1 MNDTLTPQP
10 FGYRSGLEMQTSWGQ
25 NKRIGSSWKRDQS
38 PVLVFHG
45 LVSSSS
51 SGRSFMGSLTPI
63 RSFRGG
69 TSGLLDGFV
78 RNALRSSCLDFDLDV
93 GDSFAMFDELTFN
106 LEDNFVDGGFHFE
119 PYAKKLLT
127 GATDPYLQHCLET
140 VVLLALIGANSTI
153 VVVGLLHDLLDDV
166 FLTYDYIVGMFG
178 VDVADLVEG
187 LLTEIYT
194 SDLVLDVMG
203 KCNLAAGT
211 F

>member
-1 MNDTLTPQP
+1 M
-10 FGYRSGLEMQTSWGQ
+10 
-25 NKRIGSSWKRDQS
+25 
-38 PVLVFHG
+38 LVFHG

-69 TSGLLDGFV
+69 TSGLFDGFV

-127 GATDPYLQHCLET
+127 GA
-140 VVLLALIGANSTI
+140 
-153 VVVGLLHDLLDDV
+153 
-166 FLTYDYIVGMFG
+166 
-178 VDVADLVEG
+178 
-187 LLTEIYT
+187 
-194 SDLVLDVMG
+194 
-203 KCNLAAGT
+203 
-211 F
+211 